1 MSELFTFEP
10 SEFQIIEDMIEF
22 DETIQRPEPIRFFT
36 LDEQVGDAYEKL
48 IPRGRTTKFALEVLK
63 KEVDKLRSLYLDL
76 IVPTADTYLLREPT
90 HGKVFSWIRPV
101 YASAD
106 VKSYSYDQSWIPL
119 YEEARLRTPQFYR
132 SMITALPKPFQTE
145 REGTPYPITSPQE
158 FVNTEGEDAIRAVP
172 TFTYSRTQ
180 RHEDGRFDILEIP
193 MANTSDSIHTIGYY
207 AEKRPYPIPNPL
219 AGHPFLKSADAVYIE
234 STAPLSEIV
243 PSLDAVLT
251 HGVPVTTDPYGEGM
265 KYLKLYDIKL
275 ADIPWNSWKSR
286 FPPVEVLKSQ
296 PEPTVLEFPKS
307 EGDKPSEKL
316 LKYYNPYYPAESTR
330 QWLMDQ
336 LDGGELLIHMLLSQ
350 VGQNGTVGILPG
362 SEGSFEYPKTTIEE
376 CELMGLDFQDFSIRG
391 TLRRNWD
398 GKKFTYQC
406 VPLELIKQERK
417 REGHKGRI
425 QWKEQS
431 PSDILETYVK
441 NFESRRPIQDVKQT
455 DKKGTTRS
463 AKEIPKLRK
472 DILAILEDRKR
483 LPEDKLRDVQELIH
497 EAILDKEIYVDSN
510 GLFLLCRHS
519 IAILEGDLARDS
531 RAFYDVW
538 TSKVDGFRACTFC
551 GEHVTSQL
559 LEDQEDFSDGGRV
572 IKHAETLQVN
582 SFKGLGIT
590 DHVKSLSS
598 LKTHFEMARPSDEV
612 FFMLI
617 SLLHVV
623 PEIDRVLP
631 ILDLGRRIA
640 TALKDY
646 AGIAGIAQMILL
658 MQSHIPALVPRRSFG
673 SKPLTLS
680 GYPRDATKPEGYTIL
695 DSMVLV
701 LSKTLE
707 AYPTS
712 FKGSSVATMRLVLNA
727 PSKVKTLVQGVLDS
741 LLRQS
746 LPLRESLEQAKAV
759 IPLEVSIPTSSMI
772 PGNLVVPSK
781 EAFGTIISPPVCPS
795 TRVYWTSARSPK
807 LRQPEVPL
815 RSGLNH
821 FLTQD
826 SNRKLIQ
833 ESVSERVTPVSLNV
847 KDKKV
852 LERLKMGKTM
862 AIDDWHTNTLLLGRL
877 TDAFAIPT
885 SVRSVDSTQK
895 KDDLRDITK
904 GYVYELLKEISKD
917 PLTQTKLN
925 TMIKSDVALVLLTA
939 DLKTAKQTMNTLR
952 AKERITFTDRL
963 RLMTDTER
971 EITKDLI
978 DRGLAPTIIT
988 REDRAL
994 FAKEMAQ
1001 TEIVEDPEV
1010 GVGRP
1015 IDFEEQGEVPIT
1027 GDMVERGQYGDY
1039 SNAANN
1045 DGRDYTQPDQ
1055 FDEEDL
1061 GI

>member
-158 FVNTEGEDAIRAVP
+158 FVNTEGEDPIRAVP

-219 AGHPFLKSADAVYIE
+219 VGHPFLKSADAVYIE

-251 HGVPVTTDPYGEGM
+251 HGVPVTSDPYGEGI

-441 NFESRRPIQDVKQT
+441 NFESRRPIQDVKQK

-497 EAILDKEIYVDSN
+497 EAVLDKEIYVDSN

-680 GYPRDATKPEGYTIL
+680 GYPRDAAKPEGYTIL

-795 TRVYWTSARSPK
+795 TRVYWTSARPPK

-994 FAKEMAQ
+994 FAREMAQ

-1027 GDMVERGQYGDY
+1027 EDIVERGQYGDY

>member
-158 FVNTEGEDAIRAVP
+158 FVNTEGEDPIRAVP

-234 STAPLSEIV
+234 STSPLSEIV

-431 PSDILETYVK
+431 PSDILEIYVK

-772 PGNLVVPSK
+772 PGNLVVPTK

-795 TRVYWTSARSPK
+795 TRVYWTSARPPK

-1027 GDMVERGQYGDY
+1027 GDMVERGNYGDY

>member
-158 FVNTEGEDAIRAVP
+158 FVNTEGEDPIRAVP

-251 HGVPVTTDPYGEGM
+251 HGVPVTSDPYGEGM

-296 PEPTVLEFPKS
+296 PEPAVLEFPKS

-441 NFESRRPIQDVKQT
+441 NFESRRPIQDVKQK
-455 DKKGTTRS
+455 DKKGTTHS

-497 EAILDKEIYVDSN
+497 EAVLDKEIYVDSN

-781 EAFGTIISPPVCPS
+781 EAFGTIIRPPVCPS
-795 TRVYWTSARSPK
+795 TRVYWTSARPPK

-815 RSGLNH
+815 RTGLNH
-821 FLTQD
+821 FVTQD

-994 FAKEMAQ
+994 FAREMAQ

-1055 FDEEDL
+1055 FDEDDL

>member
-10 SEFQIIEDMIEF
+10 SEFQIIEDSIEF

-48 IPRGRTTKFALEVLK
+48 IPRGRTTKFALEVLR
-63 KEVDKLRSLYLDL
+63 KEVEKLRSLYLDL
-76 IVPTADTYLLREPT
+76 IVPTADTYELRKST
-90 HGKVFSWIRPV
+90 AGTVFPWIRPV
-101 YASAD
+101 YAS
-106 VKSYSYDQSWIPL
+106 SELRPYNYEQSWIPL

-132 SMITALPKPFQTE
+132 SMITALPKPFQTD
-145 REGTPYPITSPQE
+145 REGIPYPLTRVQE
-158 FVNTEGEDAIRAVP
+158 FVNTEGEDPIRAVP

-180 RHEDGRFDILEIP
+180 RHEDGRYDILDIP
-193 MANTSDSIHTIGYY
+193 MPNTSDQIHTIGYY
-207 AEKRPYPIPNPL
+207 LEKRPYAIPNPKP
-219 AGHPFLKSADAVYIE
+219 GHPFFNSADPILIE
-234 STAPLSEIV
+234 STAPLSDVV
-243 PSLDAVLT
+243 PDLDTVLT
-251 HGVPVTTDPYGEGM
+251 HGVPVTPDPYGEGM

-275 ADIPWNSWKSR
+275 ADIPWDSWKSR
-286 FPPVEVLKSQ
+286 FPPVEASKSQ
-296 PEPTVLEFPKS
+296 PEPVALDFPKS
-307 EGDKPSEKL
+307 EGDKPSDKL
-316 LKYYNPYYPAESTR
+316 LEHYNPYFPAVAVR

-350 VGQNGTVGILPG
+350 VGQNGTVGIVPG
-362 SEGSFEYPKTTIEE
+362 SDSNFEYPKTTIEE

-425 QWKEQS
+425 QWTNQGISGFYKE
-431 PSDILETYVK
+431 YVDALK
-441 NFESRRPIQDVKQT
+441 AHRVIQEAKPKE
-455 DKKGTTRS
+455 KKLTFKPQKDTS
-463 AKEIPKLRK
+463 KLRK
-472 DILAILEDRKR
+472 DIVAILEDMNRFS
-483 LPEDKLRDVQELIH
+483 EDKLRDVQELIH
-497 EAILDKEIYVDSN
+497 EALLEKEIYVDSN
-510 GLFLLCRHS
+510 GLFLVCRHTL
-519 IAILEGDLARDS
+519 AILAGDLAKDS
-531 RAFYDVW
+531 SAFYDKW
-538 TSKVDGFRACTFC
+538 TSKVDGFRVCTFC
-551 GEHVTSQL
+551 GEHVSSQV
-559 LEDQEDFSDGGRV
+559 LEDQEEFNDGGRV
-572 IKHAETLQVN
+572 IKHAGTLQVN
-582 SFKGLGIT
+582 SFKGIGIT

-598 LKTHFEMARPSDEV
+598 LKTHFDMTRPSDEV

-623 PEIDRVLP
+623 PEVDHVLP
-631 ILDLGRRIA
+631 ILDLGRKIA

-646 AGIAGIAQMILL
+646 GGIAGIAQMILL
-658 MQSHIPALVPRRSFG
+658 MQSHVPALVPRRSFG

-680 GYPRDATKPEGYTIL
+680 GYPRDAPKPEGYTIL

-712 FKGSSVATMRLVLNA
+712 FKGSSVTTMRLVLNA
-727 PSKVKTLVQGVLDS
+727 PSKVKTLVQGVLDT

-746 LPLRESLEQAKAV
+746 LPLRESLEQAKGV
-759 IPLEVSIPTSSMI
+759 IPVEISAPPSSMI
-772 PGNLVVPSK
+772 PGTLVVPSK
-781 EAFGTIISPPVCPS
+781 EAFGTIVRPPICPT
-795 TRVYWTSARSPK
+795 TRVYWTSARPPK

-815 RSGLNH
+815 RTGLNH
-821 FLTQD
+821 FVTPQ
-826 SNRKLIQ
+826 SIRKLIQ
-833 ESVSERVTPVSLNV
+833 KPESERVTPVSLNV

-852 LERLKMGKTM
+852 LERLKMGKTL
-862 AIDDWHTNTLLLGRL
+862 AAEDWHTNSLLLGRL
-877 TDAFAIPT
+877 TDSFAIPNST
-885 SVRSVDSTQK
+885 RSIDSTQK
-895 KDDLRDITK
+895 NDDLRDITK
-904 GYVYELLKEISKD
+904 GYVYEVLKEISKD
-917 PLTQTKLN
+917 PLIQTKFDSL
-925 TMIKSDVALVLLTA
+925 IKSDIAFVMLTA
-939 DLKTAKQTMNTLR
+939 DLKSSKQTLNTLR

-1001 TEIVEDPEV
+1001 TEYVEDPEV

-1015 IDFEEQGEVPIT
+1015 IDFEDQGEIPIT
-1027 GDMVERGQYGDY
+1027 EDMVERGQYGDY

-1055 FDEEDL
+1055 FDDDDR

>member
-10 SEFQIIEDMIEF
+10 SEFQIIEDTIEF

-63 KEVDKLRSLYLDL
+63 NEVNKLRDLYLDL
-76 IVPTADTYLLREPT
+76 IVPTADTYELRKST
-90 HGKVFSWIRPV
+90 SGSVFSWIRPV

-106 VKSYSYDQSWIPL
+106 VRAYNYEQSWIPL

-145 REGTPYPITSPQE
+145 REGTPYSLTQIQE
-158 FVNTEGEDAIRAVP
+158 FVNTEGKDPIRAVP
-172 TFTYSRTQ
+172 TFTYPRTQ

-193 MANTSDSIHTIGYY
+193 MPNTSDSIHTVGYY
-207 AEKRPYPIPNPL
+207 ADKRPYPIPNPL
-219 AGHPFLKSADAVYIE
+219 QGHPFLNSSDAVFIE

-251 HGVPVTTDPYGEGM
+251 HGVPVTSDPYGEGM

-286 FPPVEVLKSQ
+286 FPPVEVSKSQ
-296 PEPTVLEFPKS
+296 PEPIPLDFPKS
-307 EGDKPSEKL
+307 EGDNPSEKL
-316 LKYYNPYYPAESTR
+316 LEHYDPYFPAVAVR

-350 VGQNGTVGILPG
+350 VGQNGSVGLVPG
-362 SEGSFEYPKTTIEE
+362 SDSNFEYPKTTIEE

-425 QWKEQS
+425 QWTNKGISEFYN
-431 PSDILETYVK
+431 TYVDAYK
-441 NFESRRPIQDVKQT
+441 SHRPIKEAKTKETKITVKPSKDT
-455 DKKGTTRS
+455 S
-463 AKEIPKLRK
+463 KLRK
-472 DILAILEDRKR
+472 DILAILEDMNRFS
-483 LPEDKLRDVQELIH
+483 EDKLRDIQELIH
-497 EAILDKEIYVDSN
+497 EALLEKEIYVDSN
-510 GLFLLCRHS
+510 GLFLICRHTLAVLS
-519 IAILEGDLARDS
+519 GDLARDS
-531 RAFYDVW
+531 TTFYDFW
-538 TSKVDGFRACTFC
+538 TSRVDGFRVCKFC
-551 GEHVTSQL
+551 GEHVSSQV
-559 LEDQEDFSDGGRV
+559 LEDQEEFTDGGRL
-572 IKHAETLQVN
+572 IKHASTLQVS

-598 LKTHFEMARPSDEV
+598 LKTHFDMTRPSDEV

-646 AGIAGIAQMILL
+646 GGIAGIAQMILL
-658 MQSHIPALVPRRSFG
+658 IQSHVPALVPRRSFG

-695 DSMVLV
+695 DSMVMV

-727 PSKVKTLVQGVLDS
+727 PSKVKTLTQGVLDT

-746 LPLRESLEQAKAV
+746 PPLRESLEQAKTV
-759 IPLEVSIPTSSMI
+759 IPQEVSAPSSSMI
-772 PGNLVVPSK
+772 PGNLVLPSK
-781 EAFGTIISPPVCPS
+781 EAFGTIVRPPICPT
-795 TRVYWTSARSPK
+795 TRVYWSSARPPK

-815 RSGLNH
+815 RTGLNH
-821 FLTQD
+821 FVTPE

-833 ESVSERVTPVSLNV
+833 ESISERVTPTTLNV

-852 LERLKMGKTM
+852 LERLKMSKTM
-862 AIDDWHTNTLLLGRL
+862 ATEDWHTNGLLLGRL

-885 SVRSVDSTQK
+885 SVRNVDSTQK

-904 GYVYELLKEISKD
+904 GYVYELLKEVSKD
-917 PLTQTKLN
+917 PLTQTKFDSL
-925 TMIKSDVALVLLTA
+925 IKSDVALVLLTA
-939 DLKTAKQTMNTLR
+939 DLKSAKQTLNTLR
-952 AKERITFTDRL
+952 ARERITFTDRL

-994 FAKEMAQ
+994 FAREMAQ

-1045 DGRDYTQPDQ
+1045 DGRDYIQPDQ

>member
-10 SEFQIIEDMIEF
+10 SEFQIIEDSIEF

-48 IPRGRTTKFALEVLK
+48 IPRGRTTKFALEVLR
-63 KEVDKLRSLYLDL
+63 KEVEKLRSLYLDL
-76 IVPTADTYLLREPT
+76 IVPTADTYELRKST
-90 HGKVFSWIRPV
+90 AGTVFPWIRPV
-101 YASAD
+101 YASSE
-106 VKSYSYDQSWIPL
+106 VRPYNYEQSWIPL

-132 SMITALPKPFQTE
+132 SMITALPKPFQTD
-145 REGTPYPITSPQE
+145 REGIPYPLTRIQE
-158 FVNTEGEDAIRAVP
+158 FVNTEGEDPIRAVP

-180 RHEDGRFDILEIP
+180 RHEDGRYDILDIP
-193 MANTSDSIHTIGYY
+193 MPNTSDQIHTIGYY
-207 AEKRPYPIPNPL
+207 LEKRPYAIPNPKP
-219 AGHPFLKSADAVYIE
+219 GHPFFNSADPILIE
-234 STAPLSEIV
+234 STAPLSDVV
-243 PSLDAVLT
+243 PDLDTVLT
-251 HGVPVTTDPYGEGM
+251 HGVPVTPDPYGEGM

-275 ADIPWNSWKSR
+275 ADIPWDSWKSR
-286 FPPVEVLKSQ
+286 FPPVETSKSQ
-296 PEPTVLEFPKS
+296 PEPIALDFPKS
-307 EGDKPSEKL
+307 EGDKPSDKL
-316 LKYYNPYYPAESTR
+316 LEHYDPYFPAVAVR

-350 VGQNGTVGILPG
+350 VGQNGTVGLVPG
-362 SEGSFEYPKTTIEE
+362 SDSNFEYPKTTIEE

-425 QWKEQS
+425 QWTNQGISGFYKE
-431 PSDILETYVK
+431 YVDALK
-441 NFESRRPIQDVKQT
+441 AHRVIQEAKPKE
-455 DKKGTTRS
+455 KKLTFKPQKDTS
-463 AKEIPKLRK
+463 KLRK
-472 DILAILEDRKR
+472 DIVAILEDMNRFS
-483 LPEDKLRDVQELIH
+483 EDKLRDVQELIH
-497 EAILDKEIYVDSN
+497 EALLEKEIYVDSN
-510 GLFLLCRHS
+510 GLFLVCRHTL
-519 IAILEGDLARDS
+519 AILTGDLARDS
-531 RAFYDVW
+531 SAFYDKW
-538 TSKVDGFRACTFC
+538 TSKVDGFRVCTFC
-551 GEHVTSQL
+551 GEHVSSQV
-559 LEDQEDFSDGGRV
+559 LEDQEEFNDGGRV
-572 IKHAETLQVN
+572 IKHAGTLQVN
-582 SFKGLGIT
+582 SFKGIGIT

-598 LKTHFEMARPSDEV
+598 LKTHFDMIRPSDEV

-623 PEIDRVLP
+623 PEVDHVLP
-631 ILDLGRRIA
+631 ILDLGRKIA

-646 AGIAGIAQMILL
+646 GGIAGIAQMILL
-658 MQSHIPALVPRRSFG
+658 MQSHVPALVPRRSFG

-680 GYPRDATKPEGYTIL
+680 GYPRDAPKPEGYTIL

-712 FKGSSVATMRLVLNA
+712 FKGSSVTTMRLVLNA
-727 PSKVKTLVQGVLDS
+727 PSKVKTLVQGVLDT

-746 LPLRESLEQAKAV
+746 LPLRESLEQAKGV
-759 IPLEVSIPTSSMI
+759 IPVEISAPPSSMI
-772 PGNLVVPSK
+772 PGTLVVPSK
-781 EAFGTIISPPVCPS
+781 EAFGTIVRPPICPT
-795 TRVYWTSARSPK
+795 TRVYWTSARPPK

-815 RSGLNH
+815 RTGINH
-821 FLTQD
+821 FVTPE
-826 SNRKLIQ
+826 SSHKVIQ
-833 ESVSERVTPVSLNV
+833 KPESERVSPVSLNV

-852 LERLKMGKTM
+852 LERLKMGKTL
-862 AIDDWHTNTLLLGRL
+862 AAEDWHTNSLLLGRL
-877 TDAFAIPT
+877 TDSFAIPN
-885 SVRSVDSTQK
+885 SVRNIDSTQK

-904 GYVYELLKEISKD
+904 GYVYEVLKEINKD
-917 PLTQTKLN
+917 PLIQTKFDSL
-925 TMIKSDVALVLLTA
+925 IKSDIAFVMLTA
-939 DLKTAKQTMNTLR
+939 DLKTSKQTLNTLR

-988 REDRAL
+988 REDREL

-1001 TEIVEDPEV
+1001 TEYVEDPEV

-1015 IDFEEQGEVPIT
+1015 IDFEDQGEIPIT
-1027 GDMVERGQYGDY
+1027 EDMVERGQYGDY

-1055 FDEEDL
+1055 FDDDDR

>member
-158 FVNTEGEDAIRAVP
+158 FVNTEGEDPIRAVP

-219 AGHPFLKSADAVYIE
+219 VGHPFLKSADAVYIE

-251 HGVPVTTDPYGEGM
+251 HGVPVTSDPYGEGM

-441 NFESRRPIQDVKQT
+441 NFESRRPIQDVKQK

-497 EAILDKEIYVDSN
+497 EAVLDKEIYVDSN
-510 GLFLLCRHS
+510 ALFLLCRHS

-680 GYPRDATKPEGYTIL
+680 GYPRDAAKPEGYTIL

-795 TRVYWTSARSPK
+795 TRVYWTSARPPK

-994 FAKEMAQ
+994 FAREMAQ

-1027 GDMVERGQYGDY
+1027 EDIVERGQYGDY

>member
-158 FVNTEGEDAIRAVP
+158 FVNTEGEDPIRAVP

-219 AGHPFLKSADAVYIE
+219 AGHPFLKSSDAVYIE

-431 PSDILETYVK
+431 PSDILEIYVK

-939 DLKTAKQTMNTLR
+939 DLKIAKQTMNTLR

>member
-158 FVNTEGEDAIRAVP
+158 FVNTEGEDPIRAVP

-219 AGHPFLKSADAVYIE
+219 VGHPFLKSADAVYIE

-251 HGVPVTTDPYGEGM
+251 HGVPVTSDPYGEGM

-275 ADIPWNSWKSR
+275 ADIQWNSWKSR

-362 SEGSFEYPKTTIEE
+362 SESSFEYPKTTIEE

-441 NFESRRPIQDVKQT
+441 NFESRRPIQDVKQK

-497 EAILDKEIYVDSN
+497 EAVLDKEIYVDSN

-531 RAFYDVW
+531 REFYDVW

-572 IKHAETLQVN
+572 IKHAEALQVN

-680 GYPRDATKPEGYTIL
+680 GYPRDAAKPEGYTIL

-795 TRVYWTSARSPK
+795 TRVYWTSARPPK

-1001 TEIVEDPEV
+1001 TE
-1010 GVGRP
+1010 
-1015 IDFEEQGEVPIT
+1015 
-1027 GDMVERGQYGDY
+1027 
-1039 SNAANN
+1039 
-1045 DGRDYTQPDQ
+1045 
-1055 FDEEDL
+1055 
-1061 GI
+1061 